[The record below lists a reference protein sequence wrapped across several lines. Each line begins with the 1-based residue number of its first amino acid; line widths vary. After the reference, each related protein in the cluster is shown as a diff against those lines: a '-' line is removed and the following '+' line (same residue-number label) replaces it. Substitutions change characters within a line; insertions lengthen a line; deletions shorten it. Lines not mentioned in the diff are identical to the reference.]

1 MILNDNILQKLKTPI
16 DEQLYCGSYLKLDR
30 QAFRAL
36 RNVYNEA
43 NSAARKLLQ
52 TPDKNE
58 LDELT
63 DNNINC
69 WKRLSDLLVEA
80 FQKQTKDI
88 ELLSWLM
95 VSQLYLDSSLEGFK
109 NTLAL
114 LKFLL
119 EEHFDELNPVIPSE
133 SMKAQDDVG
142 KVKEAIEF
150 KMLAFS
156 QMVGIGENDSILYAP
171 ISQITI
177 LDNLSYFGYQSAEM
191 KGECPKLKEDFRKNV
206 AENTDKYKAIIEVL
220 KECKNLSK
228 DIYTFLGTKCQS
240 VGVPTPNFMML
251 INHLDKILK
260 FVGFITGFSIED
272 KAPITEDVSNTVV
285 EAATTEATTNASQQ
299 AVVTQNVTQVAI
311 QTAGVVNNAQSFE
324 LLSKNS
330 GVTREQVFDELNNIA
345 KYFRSTEPHS
355 PVSYLIEKAI
365 RWGHLSLP
373 ELLNE
378 LISDQADT
386 KNRIFTIAGLQEGG
400 TFSSDYLSNSN
411 ASNNASNDGNQ
422 KKTDDGPTINW

>member
-1 MILNDNILQKLKTPI
+1 MIVNDKVLQKLKEPVN
-16 DEQLYCGSYLKLDR
+16 EQQYCGTYIKLDR

-52 TPDKNE
+52 TPDESE
-58 LDELT
+58 LDELNE
-63 DNNINC
+63 NNINS
-69 WKRLSDLLVEA
+69 WKRLSDQLCET

-95 VSQLYLDSSLEGFK
+95 VSQLYLDDTLIGFK
-109 NTLAL
+109 NTLDL
-114 LKFLL
+114 LNTLL
-119 EEHFDELNPVIPSE
+119 TEHFDELNPVIPEASI
-133 SMKAQDDVG
+133 KAQDEAG
-142 KVKEAIEF
+142 KLRESLDF
-150 KMLAFS
+150 KMAAFS

-171 ISQITI
+171 MSQVR
-177 LDNLSYFGYQSAEM
+177 LLGNVSYFAYQSAEM
-191 KGECPKLKEDFRKNV
+191 KGECPKLREDLKKDVSAN
-206 AENTDKYKAIIEVL
+206 ADKYMTTIETL
-220 KECKNLSK
+220 KQCKTLCN
-228 DIYTFLGTKCQS
+228 DIYVLLGSKCQPS
-240 VGVPTPNFMML
+240 GIQTPNFMFI
-251 INHLDKILK
+251 INHLDRILK
-260 FVGFITGFSIED
+260 SVGFLTGFSIED
-272 KAPITEDVSNTVV
+272 KKEQTAEEPVQDN
-285 EAATTEATTNASQQ
+285 NASSPAEPQTA
-299 AVVTQNVTQVAI
+299 AVQTVAV
-311 QTAGVVNNAQSFE
+311 QTAGVVNNSQSFE

-330 GVTREQVFDELNNIA
+330 EVTREQVFEELANIA

-400 TFSSDYLSNSN
+400 TFNSDYLSSGG
-411 ASNNASNDGNQ
+411 AQSGAPNNASSQSAQQ
-422 KKTDDGPTINW
+422 KKENSGPAINW

>member
-1 MILNDNILQKLKTPI
+1 MIVNDKVLQKLKEPVN
-16 DEQLYCGSYLKLDR
+16 EQQYCGTYIKLDR

-52 TPDKNE
+52 TPDESE
-58 LDELT
+58 LDELNE
-63 DNNINC
+63 NNINS
-69 WKRLSDLLVEA
+69 WKRLSDQLCET

-95 VSQLYLDSSLEGFK
+95 VSQLYLDDTLIGFK
-109 NTLAL
+109 NTLDL
-114 LKFLL
+114 LNTLL
-119 EEHFDELNPVIPSE
+119 TEHFDELNPVIPEASI
-133 SMKAQDDVG
+133 KAQDEAG
-142 KVKEAIEF
+142 KLRESLDF
-150 KMLAFS
+150 KMAAFS

-171 ISQITI
+171 MSQVR
-177 LDNLSYFGYQSAEM
+177 LLGDVSYFAYQSAEM
-191 KGECPKLKEDFRKNV
+191 KGECPKLREDLKKDVSAN
-206 AENTDKYKAIIEVL
+206 ADKYKTTIETL
-220 KECKNLSK
+220 KQCKTLCN
-228 DIYTFLGTKCQS
+228 DIYVLLGSKCQPS
-240 VGVPTPNFMML
+240 GVQTPNFMFI
-251 INHLDKILK
+251 INHLDRILK
-260 FVGFITGFSIED
+260 SVGFLTGFSIED
-272 KAPITEDVSNTVV
+272 KKEQTAEEPVQDN
-285 EAATTEATTNASQQ
+285 NASSPAEPQTATVQ
-299 AVVTQNVTQVAI
+299 TVAV
-311 QTAGVVNNAQSFE
+311 QTAGVVNNSQSFE

-330 GVTREQVFDELNNIA
+330 EVTREQVFEELANIA

-400 TFSSDYLSNSN
+400 TFNSDYLSSGGAQSG
-411 ASNNASNDGNQ
+411 ASNNASSQSAQQ
-422 KKTDDGPTINW
+422 KKENSGPAINW

>member
-1 MILNDNILQKLKTPI
+1 MIVNDKVLQKLKEPVN
-16 DEQLYCGSYLKLDR
+16 EQQYCGTYIKLDR

-52 TPDKNE
+52 TPDESE
-58 LDELT
+58 LDELNE
-63 DNNINC
+63 NNINS
-69 WKRLSDLLVEA
+69 WKRLSDQLCET

-95 VSQLYLDSSLEGFK
+95 VSQLYLDDTLIGFK
-109 NTLAL
+109 NTLDL
-114 LKFLL
+114 LNTLL
-119 EEHFDELNPVIPSE
+119 TEHFDELNPVIPEASI
-133 SMKAQDDVG
+133 KAQDEAG
-142 KVKEAIEF
+142 KLRESLDF
-150 KMLAFS
+150 KMAAFS

-171 ISQITI
+171 MSQVR
-177 LDNLSYFGYQSAEM
+177 LLGNVSYFTYQSAEM
-191 KGECPKLKEDFRKNV
+191 KGECPKLREDLKKDVSAN
-206 AENTDKYKAIIEVL
+206 ADKYKTTIETL
-220 KECKNLSK
+220 KQCKTLCN
-228 DIYTFLGTKCQS
+228 DIYVLLGSKCQPS
-240 VGVPTPNFMML
+240 GVQTPNFMFI
-251 INHLDKILK
+251 INHLDRILK
-260 FVGFITGFSIED
+260 SVGFLTGFSIED
-272 KAPITEDVSNTVV
+272 KKEQTAEKPVQDN
-285 EAATTEATTNASQQ
+285 NASSPAEPQTG
-299 AVVTQNVTQVAI
+299 AVQTVAV
-311 QTAGVVNNAQSFE
+311 QTAGVVNNSQSFE

-330 GVTREQVFDELNNIA
+330 EVTREQVFEELANIA

-400 TFSSDYLSNSN
+400 TFNSEYLSSGG
-411 ASNNASNDGNQ
+411 AQSGGSNNASSQSAQQ
-422 KKTDDGPTINW
+422 KKENSGPAINW

>member
-1 MILNDNILQKLKTPI
+1 MIVNDKVLQKLKEPVN
-16 DEQLYCGSYLKLDR
+16 EQQYCGTYIKLDR

-52 TPDKNE
+52 TPDESE
-58 LDELT
+58 LDELNE
-63 DNNINC
+63 NNINS
-69 WKRLSDLLVEA
+69 WKRLSDQLCET

-95 VSQLYLDSSLEGFK
+95 VSQLYLDDTLIGFK
-109 NTLAL
+109 NTLDL
-114 LKFLL
+114 LNTLL
-119 EEHFDELNPVIPSE
+119 TEHFDELNPVIPEASI
-133 SMKAQDDVG
+133 KAQDEAG
-142 KVKEAIEF
+142 KLRESLDF
-150 KMLAFS
+150 KMAAFS

-171 ISQITI
+171 MSQVR
-177 LDNLSYFGYQSAEM
+177 LLGNVSYFTYQSAEM
-191 KGECPKLKEDFRKNV
+191 KGECPKLREDLKKDVSAN
-206 AENTDKYKAIIEVL
+206 ADKYKTTIETL
-220 KECKNLSK
+220 KQCKTLCN
-228 DIYTFLGTKCQS
+228 DIYVLLGSKCQPS
-240 VGVPTPNFMML
+240 GVQTPNFMFI
-251 INHLDKILK
+251 INHLDRILK
-260 FVGFITGFSIED
+260 SVGFLTGFSIED
-272 KAPITEDVSNTVV
+272 KKEQTAEEPVQDN
-285 EAATTEATTNASQQ
+285 NASSPAEPQTATVQ
-299 AVVTQNVTQVAI
+299 TVAV
-311 QTAGVVNNAQSFE
+311 QTAGVVNNSQSFE

-330 GVTREQVFDELNNIA
+330 EVTREQVFEELANIA

-400 TFSSDYLSNSN
+400 TFNSDYLSSGGAQSG
-411 ASNNASNDGNQ
+411 ASNNASSQSAQQ
-422 KKTDDGPTINW
+422 KKENSGPAINW

>member
-1 MILNDNILQKLKTPI
+1 MIVNDKVLQKLKEPVN
-16 DEQLYCGSYLKLDR
+16 EQQYCGTYIKLDR

-52 TPDKNE
+52 TPDESE
-58 LDELT
+58 LDELNE
-63 DNNINC
+63 NNINS
-69 WKRLSDLLVEA
+69 WKRLSDQLCET

-95 VSQLYLDSSLEGFK
+95 VSQLYLDDTLIGFK
-109 NTLAL
+109 NTLDL
-114 LKFLL
+114 LNTLL
-119 EEHFDELNPVIPSE
+119 TEHFDELNPVIPEASI
-133 SMKAQDDVG
+133 KAQDEAG
-142 KVKEAIEF
+142 KLRESLDF
-150 KMLAFS
+150 KMAAFS

-171 ISQITI
+171 MSQVR
-177 LDNLSYFGYQSAEM
+177 LLGNVSYFTYQSAEM
-191 KGECPKLKEDFRKNV
+191 KGECPKLREDLKKDVSAN
-206 AENTDKYKAIIEVL
+206 ADKYKTTIETL
-220 KECKNLSK
+220 KQCKTLCN
-228 DIYTFLGTKCQS
+228 DIYVLLGSKCQPS
-240 VGVPTPNFMML
+240 GIQTPNFMFI
-251 INHLDKILK
+251 INHLDRILK
-260 FVGFITGFSIED
+260 SVGFLTGFSIED
-272 KAPITEDVSNTVV
+272 KKEQTAEEPVQDN
-285 EAATTEATTNASQQ
+285 NASSPAEPQTATVQ
-299 AVVTQNVTQVAI
+299 TVAV
-311 QTAGVVNNAQSFE
+311 QTAGVVNNSQSFE

-330 GVTREQVFDELNNIA
+330 EVTREQVFEELANIA

-400 TFSSDYLSNSN
+400 TFNSDYLSSGGAQSG
-411 ASNNASNDGNQ
+411 ASNNASSQSAQQ
-422 KKTDDGPTINW
+422 KKENSGPAINW

>member
-1 MILNDNILQKLKTPI
+1 MIVNDKVLQKLKEPVN
-16 DEQLYCGSYLKLDR
+16 EQQYCGTYIKLDR

-52 TPDKNE
+52 TPDESE
-58 LDELT
+58 LDELNE
-63 DNNINC
+63 NNINS
-69 WKRLSDLLVEA
+69 WKRLSDQLCET

-95 VSQLYLDSSLEGFK
+95 VSQLYLDDTLIGFK
-109 NTLAL
+109 NTLDL
-114 LKFLL
+114 LNTLL
-119 EEHFDELNPVIPSE
+119 TEHFDELNPVIPEASI
-133 SMKAQDDVG
+133 KAQDEAG
-142 KVKEAIEF
+142 KLRESLDF
-150 KMLAFS
+150 KMAAFS

-171 ISQITI
+171 MSQVR
-177 LDNLSYFGYQSAEM
+177 LLGDVSYFAYQSAEM
-191 KGECPKLKEDFRKNV
+191 KGECPKLREDLKKDVSAN
-206 AENTDKYKAIIEVL
+206 AEKYKTTIETL
-220 KECKNLSK
+220 KQCKTLCN
-228 DIYTFLGTKCQS
+228 DIYVLLGSKCQPS
-240 VGVPTPNFMML
+240 GIQTPNFMFI
-251 INHLDKILK
+251 INHLDRILK
-260 FVGFITGFSIED
+260 SVGFLTGFSIED
-272 KAPITEDVSNTVV
+272 KKEQTAEEPVQDN
-285 EAATTEATTNASQQ
+285 NASSPAEPQTA
-299 AVVTQNVTQVAI
+299 AVQTVAV
-311 QTAGVVNNAQSFE
+311 QTAGVVNNSQSFE

-330 GVTREQVFDELNNIA
+330 EVTREQVFEELANIA

-400 TFSSDYLSNSN
+400 TFNSDYLSSGG
-411 ASNNASNDGNQ
+411 AQSGGSNNASSQSAQQ
-422 KKTDDGPTINW
+422 KKENSGPAINW

>member
-1 MILNDNILQKLKTPI
+1 MIVNDKVLQKLKEPVN
-16 DEQLYCGSYLKLDR
+16 EQQYCGTYIKLDR

-52 TPDKNE
+52 TPDESE
-58 LDELT
+58 LDELNE
-63 DNNINC
+63 NNINS
-69 WKRLSDLLVEA
+69 WKRLSDQLCET

-95 VSQLYLDSSLEGFK
+95 VSQLYLDDTLIGFK
-109 NTLAL
+109 NTLDL
-114 LKFLL
+114 LNTLL
-119 EEHFDELNPVIPSE
+119 TEHFDELNPVIPEASIKALDEAGKLRE
-133 SMKAQDDVG
+133 SLD
-142 KVKEAIEF
+142 F
-150 KMLAFS
+150 KMAAFS

-171 ISQITI
+171 MSQVR
-177 LDNLSYFGYQSAEM
+177 LLGNVSYFAYQSAEM
-191 KGECPKLKEDFRKNV
+191 KGECPKLREDLKKDVSAN
-206 AENTDKYKAIIEVL
+206 ADKYKTTIETL
-220 KECKNLSK
+220 KQCKTLCN
-228 DIYTFLGTKCQS
+228 DIYVLLGSKCQPS
-240 VGVPTPNFMML
+240 GIQTPNFMFI
-251 INHLDKILK
+251 INHLDRILK
-260 FVGFITGFSIED
+260 SVGFLTGFSIED
-272 KAPITEDVSNTVV
+272 KKEQTAEEPVQDN
-285 EAATTEATTNASQQ
+285 NASSPAEPQTATVQ
-299 AVVTQNVTQVAI
+299 TVAV
-311 QTAGVVNNAQSFE
+311 QTAGVVNNSQSFE

-330 GVTREQVFDELNNIA
+330 EVTREQVFEELANIA

-400 TFSSDYLSNSN
+400 TFNSDYLSSGGAQSG
-411 ASNNASNDGNQ
+411 ASNNASSQSAQQ
-422 KKTDDGPTINW
+422 KKENSGPAINW

>member
-1 MILNDNILQKLKTPI
+1 MIVNDKVLQKLKEPVN
-16 DEQLYCGSYLKLDR
+16 EQQYCGTYIKLDR

-52 TPDKNE
+52 TPDESE
-58 LDELT
+58 LDELNE
-63 DNNINC
+63 NNINS
-69 WKRLSDLLVEA
+69 WKRLSDQLCET

-95 VSQLYLDSSLEGFK
+95 VSQLYLDDTLIGFK
-109 NTLAL
+109 NTLDL
-114 LKFLL
+114 LNTLL
-119 EEHFDELNPVIPSE
+119 TEHFDELNPVIPEASI
-133 SMKAQDDVG
+133 KAQDEAG
-142 KVKEAIEF
+142 KLREFLDF
-150 KMLAFS
+150 KMAAFS

-171 ISQITI
+171 MSQVR
-177 LDNLSYFGYQSAEM
+177 LLGDVSYFAYQSAEM
-191 KGECPKLKEDFRKNV
+191 KGECPKLREDLKKDVSAN
-206 AENTDKYKAIIEVL
+206 ADKYKTTIETL
-220 KECKNLSK
+220 KQCKTLCN
-228 DIYTFLGTKCQS
+228 DIYVLLGSKCQPS
-240 VGVPTPNFMML
+240 GVQTPNFMFI
-251 INHLDKILK
+251 INHLDRILK
-260 FVGFITGFSIED
+260 SVGFLTGFSIED
-272 KAPITEDVSNTVV
+272 KKEQTAEEPVQDN
-285 EAATTEATTNASQQ
+285 NASSPAEPQTA
-299 AVVTQNVTQVAI
+299 AVQTVAV
-311 QTAGVVNNAQSFE
+311 QTAGVVNNSQSFE

-330 GVTREQVFDELNNIA
+330 EVTREQVFEELANIA

-400 TFSSDYLSNSN
+400 TFNSDYLSSGG
-411 ASNNASNDGNQ
+411 AQSGGSNNSSSQSAQQ
-422 KKTDDGPTINW
+422 KKENSGPAINW

>member
-1 MILNDNILQKLKTPI
+1 MIVNDKVLQKLKEPVN
-16 DEQLYCGSYLKLDR
+16 EQQYCGTYIKLDR

-52 TPDKNE
+52 TPDESE
-58 LDELT
+58 LDELNE
-63 DNNINC
+63 NNINS
-69 WKRLSDLLVEA
+69 WKRLSDQLCET

-95 VSQLYLDSSLEGFK
+95 VSQLYLDDTLIGFK
-109 NTLAL
+109 NTLDL
-114 LKFLL
+114 LNTLL
-119 EEHFDELNPVIPSE
+119 TEHFDELNPVIPEASI
-133 SMKAQDDVG
+133 KAQDEAG
-142 KVKEAIEF
+142 KLRESLDF
-150 KMLAFS
+150 KMAAFS

-171 ISQITI
+171 MSQVR
-177 LDNLSYFGYQSAEM
+177 LLGNVSYFTYQSAEM
-191 KGECPKLKEDFRKNV
+191 KGECPKLREDLKKDVSAN
-206 AENTDKYKAIIEVL
+206 ADKYKTTIETL
-220 KECKNLSK
+220 KQCKTLCN
-228 DIYTFLGTKCQS
+228 DIYVLLGSKCQPS
-240 VGVPTPNFMML
+240 GIQTPNFMFI
-251 INHLDKILK
+251 INHLDRILK
-260 FVGFITGFSIED
+260 SVGFLTGFSIED
-272 KAPITEDVSNTVV
+272 KKEQTAEEPVQDN
-285 EAATTEATTNASQQ
+285 NASSPAEPQTA
-299 AVVTQNVTQVAI
+299 AVQTVAV
-311 QTAGVVNNAQSFE
+311 QTAGVVNNSQSFE

-330 GVTREQVFDELNNIA
+330 EVTREQVFEELANIA

-400 TFSSDYLSNSN
+400 TFNSHYLSSGGAQSG
-411 ASNNASNDGNQ
+411 ASNNASSQSAQQ
-422 KKTDDGPTINW
+422 KKENSGPAINW

>member
-1 MILNDNILQKLKTPI
+1 MIVNDKVLQKLKEPVN
-16 DEQLYCGSYLKLDR
+16 EQQYCGTYIKLDR

-52 TPDKNE
+52 TPDESE
-58 LDELT
+58 LDELNE
-63 DNNINC
+63 NNINS
-69 WKRLSDLLVEA
+69 WKRLSDQLCET

-95 VSQLYLDSSLEGFK
+95 VSQLYLDDTLIGFK
-109 NTLAL
+109 NTLDL
-114 LKFLL
+114 LNTLL
-119 EEHFDELNPVIPSE
+119 TEHFDELNPVIPEASIKALDEAGKLRE
-133 SMKAQDDVG
+133 SLD
-142 KVKEAIEF
+142 F
-150 KMLAFS
+150 KMAAFS

-171 ISQITI
+171 MSQVR
-177 LDNLSYFGYQSAEM
+177 LLGNVSYFAYQSAEM
-191 KGECPKLKEDFRKNV
+191 KGECPKLREDLKKDVSAN
-206 AENTDKYKAIIEVL
+206 ADKYKTTIETL
-220 KECKNLSK
+220 KQCKTLCN
-228 DIYTFLGTKCQS
+228 DIYVLLGSKCQPS
-240 VGVPTPNFMML
+240 GIQTPNFMFI
-251 INHLDKILK
+251 INHLDRILK
-260 FVGFITGFSIED
+260 SVGFLTGFSIED
-272 KAPITEDVSNTVV
+272 KKEQTAEEPVQDN
-285 EAATTEATTNASQQ
+285 NASSPAEPQTA
-299 AVVTQNVTQVAI
+299 AVQTVAV
-311 QTAGVVNNAQSFE
+311 QTAGVVNNSQSFE

-330 GVTREQVFDELNNIA
+330 EVTREQVFEELANIA

-400 TFSSDYLSNSN
+400 TFNSDYLSSGGAQSG
-411 ASNNASNDGNQ
+411 ASNNASSQSAQQ
-422 KKTDDGPTINW
+422 KKENSGPAINW

>member
-1 MILNDNILQKLKTPI
+1 MIVNDKVLQKLKEPVN
-16 DEQLYCGSYLKLDR
+16 EQQYCGTYIKLDR

-52 TPDKNE
+52 TPDESE
-58 LDELT
+58 LDELNE
-63 DNNINC
+63 NNINS
-69 WKRLSDLLVEA
+69 WKRLSDQLCET

-95 VSQLYLDSSLEGFK
+95 VSQLYLDDTLIGFK
-109 NTLAL
+109 NTLDL
-114 LKFLL
+114 LNTLL
-119 EEHFDELNPVIPSE
+119 TEHFDELNPVIPEASI
-133 SMKAQDDVG
+133 KAQDEAG
-142 KVKEAIEF
+142 KLRESLDF
-150 KMLAFS
+150 KMAAFS

-171 ISQITI
+171 MSQVR
-177 LDNLSYFGYQSAEM
+177 LLGNVSYFAYQSAEM
-191 KGECPKLKEDFRKNV
+191 KGECPKLREDLKKDVSAN
-206 AENTDKYKAIIEVL
+206 ADKYKTTIETL
-220 KECKNLSK
+220 KQCKTLCN
-228 DIYTFLGTKCQS
+228 DIYVLLGSKCQPS
-240 VGVPTPNFMML
+240 GIQTPNFMFI
-251 INHLDKILK
+251 INHLDRILK
-260 FVGFITGFSIED
+260 SVGFLTGFSIED
-272 KAPITEDVSNTVV
+272 KKEQTAEEPVQDN
-285 EAATTEATTNASQQ
+285 NASSPSEPQTA
-299 AVVTQNVTQVAI
+299 AVQTVAV
-311 QTAGVVNNAQSFE
+311 QTAGVVNNSQSFE

-330 GVTREQVFDELNNIA
+330 EVTREQVFEELANIA

-400 TFSSDYLSNSN
+400 TFNSDYLSSGGAQSG
-411 ASNNASNDGNQ
+411 ASNNASSQSAQQ
-422 KKTDDGPTINW
+422 KKENSGPAINW

>member
-1 MILNDNILQKLKTPI
+1 MIVNDKVLQKLKEPVN
-16 DEQLYCGSYLKLDR
+16 EQQYCGTYIKLDR

-52 TPDKNE
+52 TPDESE
-58 LDELT
+58 LDELNE
-63 DNNINC
+63 NNINS
-69 WKRLSDLLVEA
+69 WKRLSDQLCET

-95 VSQLYLDSSLEGFK
+95 VSQLYLDDTLIGFK
-109 NTLAL
+109 NTLDL
-114 LKFLL
+114 LNTLL
-119 EEHFDELNPVIPSE
+119 TEHFDELNPVIPEASI
-133 SMKAQDDVG
+133 KAQDEAG
-142 KVKEAIEF
+142 KLRESLDF
-150 KMLAFS
+150 KMAAFS

-171 ISQITI
+171 MSQVR
-177 LDNLSYFGYQSAEM
+177 LLGDVSYFAYQSAEM
-191 KGECPKLKEDFRKNV
+191 KGECPKLREDLKKDVSAN
-206 AENTDKYKAIIEVL
+206 ADKYKTTIETL
-220 KECKNLSK
+220 KQCKSLCN
-228 DIYTFLGTKCQS
+228 DIYVLLGSKCQPS
-240 VGVPTPNFMML
+240 GVQTPNFMFI
-251 INHLDKILK
+251 INHLDRILK
-260 FVGFITGFSIED
+260 SVGFLTGFSIED
-272 KAPITEDVSNTVV
+272 KKEQTAEEPVQDN
-285 EAATTEATTNASQQ
+285 NASSSAEPQTA
-299 AVVTQNVTQVAI
+299 AVQTVAV
-311 QTAGVVNNAQSFE
+311 QTAGVVNNSQSFE

-330 GVTREQVFDELNNIA
+330 EVTREQVFEELANIA

-400 TFSSDYLSNSN
+400 TFNSDYLSSGG
-411 ASNNASNDGNQ
+411 AQSGGSNNASSQSAQQ
-422 KKTDDGPTINW
+422 KKENSGPAINW

>member
-1 MILNDNILQKLKTPI
+1 MIVNDKVLQKLKEPVN
-16 DEQLYCGSYLKLDR
+16 EQQYCGTYIKLDR

-52 TPDKNE
+52 TPDESE
-58 LDELT
+58 LDELNE
-63 DNNINC
+63 NNINS
-69 WKRLSDLLVEA
+69 WKRLSDQLCET

-95 VSQLYLDSSLEGFK
+95 VSQLYLDDTLIGFK
-109 NTLAL
+109 NTLDL
-114 LKFLL
+114 LNTLL
-119 EEHFDELNPVIPSE
+119 TEHFDELNPVIPEASI
-133 SMKAQDDVG
+133 KAQDEAG
-142 KVKEAIEF
+142 KLRESLDF
-150 KMLAFS
+150 KMVAFS

-171 ISQITI
+171 MSQVR
-177 LDNLSYFGYQSAEM
+177 LLGNVSYFAYQSAEM
-191 KGECPKLKEDFRKNV
+191 KGECPKLREDLKKDVSAN
-206 AENTDKYKAIIEVL
+206 ADKYKTTIETL
-220 KECKNLSK
+220 KQCKTLCN
-228 DIYTFLGTKCQS
+228 DIYVLLGSKCQPS
-240 VGVPTPNFMML
+240 GIQTPNFMFI
-251 INHLDKILK
+251 INHLDRILK
-260 FVGFITGFSIED
+260 SVGFLTGFSIED
-272 KAPITEDVSNTVV
+272 KKEQTAEEPVQDN
-285 EAATTEATTNASQQ
+285 NASSPAEPQTA
-299 AVVTQNVTQVAI
+299 AVQTVAV
-311 QTAGVVNNAQSFE
+311 QTAGVVNNSQSFE

-330 GVTREQVFDELNNIA
+330 EVTREQVFEELANIA

-400 TFSSDYLSNSN
+400 TFNSDYLSSGGAQSG
-411 ASNNASNDGNQ
+411 ASNNASSQSAQQ
-422 KKTDDGPTINW
+422 KKENSGPAINW

>member
-1 MILNDNILQKLKTPI
+1 MIVNDKVLQKLKEPVN
-16 DEQLYCGSYLKLDR
+16 EQQYCGTYIKLDR

-52 TPDKNE
+52 TPDESE
-58 LDELT
+58 LDELNE
-63 DNNINC
+63 NNINS
-69 WKRLSDLLVEA
+69 WKRLSDQLCET

-95 VSQLYLDSSLEGFK
+95 VSQLYLDDTLIGFK
-109 NTLAL
+109 NTLDL
-114 LKFLL
+114 LNTLL
-119 EEHFDELNPVIPSE
+119 TEHFDELNPVIPEASI
-133 SMKAQDDVG
+133 KAQDEAG
-142 KVKEAIEF
+142 KLRESLDF
-150 KMLAFS
+150 KMAAFS

-171 ISQITI
+171 MSQVR
-177 LDNLSYFGYQSAEM
+177 LLGNVSYFAYQSAEM
-191 KGECPKLKEDFRKNV
+191 KGECPKLREDLKKDVSAN
-206 AENTDKYKAIIEVL
+206 ADKYKTTIETL
-220 KECKNLSK
+220 KQCKSLCN
-228 DIYTFLGTKCQS
+228 DIYVLLGSKCQPS
-240 VGVPTPNFMML
+240 GIQAPNFMFI
-251 INHLDKILK
+251 INHLDRILK
-260 FVGFITGFSIED
+260 SVGFLTGFSIED
-272 KAPITEDVSNTVV
+272 KKVQTEEEPVQDN
-285 EAATTEATTNASQQ
+285 NASSPAEPQTA
-299 AVVTQNVTQVAI
+299 AVQTVAV
-311 QTAGVVNNAQSFE
+311 QTAGVVNNSQSFE

-330 GVTREQVFDELNNIA
+330 EVTREQVFEELANIA

-400 TFSSDYLSNSN
+400 TFNSDYLSSGG
-411 ASNNASNDGNQ
+411 AQSGGSNNASSQSAQQ
-422 KKTDDGPTINW
+422 KNENSGPAINW

>member
-1 MILNDNILQKLKTPI
+1 MIVNDKVLQKLKEPVN
-16 DEQLYCGSYLKLDR
+16 EQQYCGTYIKLDR

-52 TPDKNE
+52 TPDESE
-58 LDELT
+58 LDELNE
-63 DNNINC
+63 NNINS
-69 WKRLSDLLVEA
+69 WKRLSDQLCET

-95 VSQLYLDSSLEGFK
+95 VSQLYLDDTLIGFK
-109 NTLAL
+109 NTLDL
-114 LKFLL
+114 LNTLL
-119 EEHFDELNPVIPSE
+119 TEHFDELNPVIPEASI
-133 SMKAQDDVG
+133 KAQDEAG
-142 KVKEAIEF
+142 KLRESLDF
-150 KMLAFS
+150 KMAAFS

-171 ISQITI
+171 MSQVR
-177 LDNLSYFGYQSAEM
+177 LLGNVSYFTYQSAEM
-191 KGECPKLKEDFRKNV
+191 KGECPKLREDLKKDVSAN
-206 AENTDKYKAIIEVL
+206 ADKYKTTIETL
-220 KECKNLSK
+220 KQCKTLCN
-228 DIYTFLGTKCQS
+228 DIYVLLGSKCQPS
-240 VGVPTPNFMML
+240 GIQTPNFMFI
-251 INHLDKILK
+251 INHLDRILK
-260 FVGFITGFSIED
+260 SVGFLTGFSIED
-272 KAPITEDVSNTVV
+272 KKEQTAEEPVQDN
-285 EAATTEATTNASQQ
+285 NASSPSEPQTA
-299 AVVTQNVTQVAI
+299 AVQTVAV
-311 QTAGVVNNAQSFE
+311 QTAGVVNNSQSFE

-330 GVTREQVFDELNNIA
+330 EVTREQVFEELANIA

-400 TFSSDYLSNSN
+400 TFNSDYLSSGG
-411 ASNNASNDGNQ
+411 AQSGGSNNASSQSAQQ
-422 KKTDDGPTINW
+422 KNENSGPAINW

>member
-1 MILNDNILQKLKTPI
+1 MIVNDKVLQKLKEPVN
-16 DEQLYCGSYLKLDR
+16 EQQYYGTYIKLDR

-52 TPDKNE
+52 TPDESE
-58 LDELT
+58 LDELNE
-63 DNNINC
+63 NNINS
-69 WKRLSDLLVEA
+69 WKRLSDQLCET

-95 VSQLYLDSSLEGFK
+95 VSQLYLDDTLIGFK
-109 NTLAL
+109 NTLDL
-114 LKFLL
+114 LNTLL
-119 EEHFDELNPVIPSE
+119 TEHFDELNPVIPEASI
-133 SMKAQDDVG
+133 KAQDEAG
-142 KVKEAIEF
+142 KIRESLDF
-150 KMLAFS
+150 KMAAFS

-171 ISQITI
+171 MSQVR
-177 LDNLSYFGYQSAEM
+177 LLGNVSYFTYQSAEM
-191 KGECPKLKEDFRKNV
+191 KGECPKLREDLKKDVSAN
-206 AENTDKYKAIIEVL
+206 ADKYKTTIETL
-220 KECKNLSK
+220 KQCKTLCN
-228 DIYTFLGTKCQS
+228 DIYVLLGSKCQPS
-240 VGVPTPNFMML
+240 GVQTPNFMFI
-251 INHLDKILK
+251 INHLDRILK
-260 FVGFITGFSIED
+260 SVGFLTGFSIED
-272 KAPITEDVSNTVV
+272 KKEQTAEEPVQDN
-285 EAATTEATTNASQQ
+285 NASSPAEPQTA
-299 AVVTQNVTQVAI
+299 AVQTVAV
-311 QTAGVVNNAQSFE
+311 QTAGVVNNSQSFE

-330 GVTREQVFDELNNIA
+330 EVTREQVFEELANIA

-400 TFSSDYLSNSN
+400 TFNSDYLSSGG
-411 ASNNASNDGNQ
+411 AQSGGSNNASSQSAQQ
-422 KKTDDGPTINW
+422 KKENSGPAINW

>member
-1 MILNDNILQKLKTPI
+1 MIVNDKVLQKLKEPVN
-16 DEQLYCGSYLKLDR
+16 EQQYCGTYIKLDR

-52 TPDKNE
+52 TPDESE
-58 LDELT
+58 LDELNE
-63 DNNINC
+63 NNINS
-69 WKRLSDLLVEA
+69 WKRLSDQLCET

-95 VSQLYLDSSLEGFK
+95 VSQLYLDDTLIGFK
-109 NTLAL
+109 NTLDL
-114 LKFLL
+114 LNTLL
-119 EEHFDELNPVIPSE
+119 TEHFDELNPVIPEASI
-133 SMKAQDDVG
+133 KAQDEAG
-142 KVKEAIEF
+142 KLRESLDF
-150 KMLAFS
+150 KMAAFS

-171 ISQITI
+171 MSQVR
-177 LDNLSYFGYQSAEM
+177 LLGDVSYFAYQSAEM
-191 KGECPKLKEDFRKNV
+191 KGECPKLREDLKKDVSAN
-206 AENTDKYKAIIEVL
+206 ADKYMTTIETL
-220 KECKNLSK
+220 KQCKTLCN
-228 DIYTFLGTKCQS
+228 DIYVLLGSKCQPS
-240 VGVPTPNFMML
+240 GIQTPNFMFI
-251 INHLDKILK
+251 INHLDRILK
-260 FVGFITGFSIED
+260 SVGFLTGFSIED
-272 KAPITEDVSNTVV
+272 KKEQTAEEPVQDN
-285 EAATTEATTNASQQ
+285 NASSPAEPQTA
-299 AVVTQNVTQVAI
+299 AVQTVAV
-311 QTAGVVNNAQSFE
+311 QTAGVVNNSQSFE

-330 GVTREQVFDELNNIA
+330 EVTREQVFEELANIA

-400 TFSSDYLSNSN
+400 TFNSDYLSSGGAQSG
-411 ASNNASNDGNQ
+411 ASNNASSQSAQQ
-422 KKTDDGPTINW
+422 KKENSGPAINW

>member
-1 MILNDNILQKLKTPI
+1 MIVNDKVLQKLKEPVN
-16 DEQLYCGSYLKLDR
+16 EQQYCGTYIKLDR

-52 TPDKNE
+52 TPDESE
-58 LDELT
+58 LDELNE
-63 DNNINC
+63 NNINS
-69 WKRLSDLLVEA
+69 WKRLSDQLCET

-95 VSQLYLDSSLEGFK
+95 VSQLYLDDTLIGFK
-109 NTLAL
+109 NTLDL
-114 LKFLL
+114 LNTLL
-119 EEHFDELNPVIPSE
+119 TEHFDELNPVIPEASI
-133 SMKAQDDVG
+133 KAQDEAG
-142 KVKEAIEF
+142 KLRESLDF
-150 KMLAFS
+150 KMAAFS

-171 ISQITI
+171 MSQVR
-177 LDNLSYFGYQSAEM
+177 LLGNVSYFAYQSAEM
-191 KGECPKLKEDFRKNV
+191 KGECPKLREDLKKDVSAN
-206 AENTDKYKAIIEVL
+206 ADKYKTTIETL
-220 KECKNLSK
+220 KQCKTLCN
-228 DIYTFLGTKCQS
+228 DIYVLLGSKCQPS
-240 VGVPTPNFMML
+240 GIQTPNFMFI
-251 INHLDKILK
+251 INHLDRILK
-260 FVGFITGFSIED
+260 SVGFLTGFSIED
-272 KAPITEDVSNTVV
+272 KKEQTAEEPVQDN
-285 EAATTEATTNASQQ
+285 NASSPAEPQTATVQ
-299 AVVTQNVTQVAI
+299 TVAV
-311 QTAGVVNNAQSFE
+311 QTAGVVNNSQSFE

-330 GVTREQVFDELNNIA
+330 EVTREQVFEELANIA

-400 TFSSDYLSNSN
+400 TFNSDYLSSGG
-411 ASNNASNDGNQ
+411 AQSGGSNNASSQSAQQ
-422 KKTDDGPTINW
+422 KKENSGPAINW

>member
-1 MILNDNILQKLKTPI
+1 MIVNDKVLQKLKEPVN
-16 DEQLYCGSYLKLDR
+16 EQQYCGTYIKLDR

-52 TPDKNE
+52 TPDESE
-58 LDELT
+58 LDELNE
-63 DNNINC
+63 NNINS
-69 WKRLSDLLVEA
+69 WKRLSDQLCET

-95 VSQLYLDSSLEGFK
+95 VSQLYLDDTLIGFK
-109 NTLAL
+109 NTLDL
-114 LKFLL
+114 LNTLL
-119 EEHFDELNPVIPSE
+119 TEHFDELNPVIPEASI
-133 SMKAQDDVG
+133 KAQDEAG
-142 KVKEAIEF
+142 KLRESLDF
-150 KMLAFS
+150 KMAAFS

-171 ISQITI
+171 MSQVR
-177 LDNLSYFGYQSAEM
+177 LLGDVSYFAYQSAEM
-191 KGECPKLKEDFRKNV
+191 KGECPKLREDLKKDVSAN
-206 AENTDKYKAIIEVL
+206 ADKYKTTIETL
-220 KECKNLSK
+220 KQCKTLCN
-228 DIYTFLGTKCQS
+228 DIYVLLGSKCQPS
-240 VGVPTPNFMML
+240 GIQTPNFMFI
-251 INHLDKILK
+251 INHLDRILK
-260 FVGFITGFSIED
+260 SVGFLTGFSIED
-272 KAPITEDVSNTVV
+272 KKEQ
-285 EAATTEATTNASQQ
+285 AAEEPVQDNNASSPAEPQTA
-299 AVVTQNVTQVAI
+299 AVQTVAV
-311 QTAGVVNNAQSFE
+311 QTAGVVNNSQSFE

-330 GVTREQVFDELNNIA
+330 EVTREQVFEELANIA

-400 TFSSDYLSNSN
+400 TFNSDYLSSGG
-411 ASNNASNDGNQ
+411 AQSGGSNNASSQSAQQ
-422 KKTDDGPTINW
+422 KKENSGPAINW

>member
-1 MILNDNILQKLKTPI
+1 MIVNDKVLQKLKEPVN
-16 DEQLYCGSYLKLDR
+16 EQQYCGTYIKLDR

-52 TPDKNE
+52 TPDESE
-58 LDELT
+58 LDELNE
-63 DNNINC
+63 NNINS
-69 WKRLSDLLVEA
+69 WKRLSDQLCET

-95 VSQLYLDSSLEGFK
+95 VSQLYLDDTLIGFK
-109 NTLAL
+109 NTLDL
-114 LKFLL
+114 LNTLL
-119 EEHFDELNPVIPSE
+119 TEHFDELNPVIPEASI
-133 SMKAQDDVG
+133 KAQDEAG
-142 KVKEAIEF
+142 KLRESLDF
-150 KMLAFS
+150 KMAAFS

-171 ISQITI
+171 MSQVR
-177 LDNLSYFGYQSAEM
+177 LLGNVSYFAYQSAEM
-191 KGECPKLKEDFRKNV
+191 KGECPKLREDLKKDVSAN
-206 AENTDKYKAIIEVL
+206 ADKYMTTIETL
-220 KECKNLSK
+220 KQCKTLCN
-228 DIYTFLGTKCQS
+228 DIYVLLGSKCQPS
-240 VGVPTPNFMML
+240 GIQTPNFMFI
-251 INHLDKILK
+251 INHLDRILK
-260 FVGFITGFSIED
+260 SVGFLTGFSIED
-272 KAPITEDVSNTVV
+272 KKEQTAEEPVQDN
-285 EAATTEATTNASQQ
+285 NASSPAEPQTA
-299 AVVTQNVTQVAI
+299 AVQTVAV
-311 QTAGVVNNAQSFE
+311 QTAGVVNNSQSFE

-330 GVTREQVFDELNNIA
+330 EVTREQVFEELANIA

-400 TFSSDYLSNSN
+400 TFNSDYLSSGGAQSG
-411 ASNNASNDGNQ
+411 ASNNASSQSAQQ
-422 KKTDDGPTINW
+422 KKENSGPAINW

>member
-1 MILNDNILQKLKTPI
+1 MIVNDKVLQKLKEPVN
-16 DEQLYCGSYLKLDR
+16 EQQYCGTYIKLDR

-52 TPDKNE
+52 TPDESE
-58 LDELT
+58 LDELNE
-63 DNNINC
+63 NNINS
-69 WKRLSDLLVEA
+69 WKRLSDQLCET

-95 VSQLYLDSSLEGFK
+95 VSQLYLDDTLIGFK
-109 NTLAL
+109 NTLDL
-114 LKFLL
+114 LNTLL
-119 EEHFDELNPVIPSE
+119 TEHFDELNPVIPEASI
-133 SMKAQDDVG
+133 KAQDEAG
-142 KVKEAIEF
+142 KLRESLDF
-150 KMLAFS
+150 KMAAFS

-171 ISQITI
+171 MSQVR
-177 LDNLSYFGYQSAEM
+177 LLGDVSYFAYQSAEM
-191 KGECPKLKEDFRKNV
+191 KGECPKLREDLKKDVSAN
-206 AENTDKYKAIIEVL
+206 ADKYKTTIETL
-220 KECKNLSK
+220 KQCKTLCN
-228 DIYTFLGTKCQS
+228 DIYVLLGSKCQPS
-240 VGVPTPNFMML
+240 GIQTPNFMFI
-251 INHLDKILK
+251 INHLDRILK
-260 FVGFITGFSIED
+260 SVGFLTGFSIED
-272 KAPITEDVSNTVV
+272 KKEQTAEEPVQDN
-285 EAATTEATTNASQQ
+285 NASSPAEPQTA
-299 AVVTQNVTQVAI
+299 AVQTVAV
-311 QTAGVVNNAQSFE
+311 QTAGVVNNSQSFE

-330 GVTREQVFDELNNIA
+330 EVTREQVFEELANIA

-400 TFSSDYLSNSN
+400 TFNSDYLSSGGAQSG
-411 ASNNASNDGNQ
+411 ASNNASSQSAQQ
-422 KKTDDGPTINW
+422 KKENSGPAINW

>member
-1 MILNDNILQKLKTPI
+1 MIVNDKVLQKLKEPVN
-16 DEQLYCGSYLKLDR
+16 EQQYCGTYIKLDR

-52 TPDKNE
+52 TPDESE
-58 LDELT
+58 LDELNE
-63 DNNINC
+63 NNINS
-69 WKRLSDLLVEA
+69 WKRLSDQLCET

-95 VSQLYLDSSLEGFK
+95 VSQLYLDDTLIGFK
-109 NTLAL
+109 NTLDL
-114 LKFLL
+114 LNTLL
-119 EEHFDELNPVIPSE
+119 TEHFDELNPVIPEASI
-133 SMKAQDDVG
+133 KAQDEAG
-142 KVKEAIEF
+142 KLRESLDF
-150 KMLAFS
+150 KMAAFS

-171 ISQITI
+171 MSQVR
-177 LDNLSYFGYQSAEM
+177 LLGDVSYFAYQSAEM
-191 KGECPKLKEDFRKNV
+191 KGECPKLREDLKKDVSAN
-206 AENTDKYKAIIEVL
+206 ADKYKTTIETL
-220 KECKNLSK
+220 KQCKTLCN
-228 DIYTFLGTKCQS
+228 DIYVLLGSKCQPS
-240 VGVPTPNFMML
+240 GIQTPNFMFI
-251 INHLDKILK
+251 INHLDRILK
-260 FVGFITGFSIED
+260 SVGFLTGFSIED
-272 KAPITEDVSNTVV
+272 KKEQ
-285 EAATTEATTNASQQ
+285 AAEEPVQDNNASSPAEPQTA
-299 AVVTQNVTQVAI
+299 AVQTVAV
-311 QTAGVVNNAQSFE
+311 QTAGVVNNSQSFE

-330 GVTREQVFDELNNIA
+330 EVTREQVFEELANIA

-400 TFSSDYLSNSN
+400 TFNSDYLSSGG
-411 ASNNASNDGNQ
+411 AQSGGSNNAPSQSAQQ
-422 KKTDDGPTINW
+422 KNEISGPAINW

>member
-1 MILNDNILQKLKTPI
+1 MIVNDKVLQKLKEPVN
-16 DEQLYCGSYLKLDR
+16 EQQYCGTYIKLDR

-52 TPDKNE
+52 TPDESE
-58 LDELT
+58 LDELNE
-63 DNNINC
+63 NNINS
-69 WKRLSDLLVEA
+69 WKRLSDQLCET

-95 VSQLYLDSSLEGFK
+95 VSQLYLDDTLIGFK
-109 NTLAL
+109 NTLDL
-114 LKFLL
+114 LNTLL
-119 EEHFDELNPVIPSE
+119 TEHFDELNPVIPEASI
-133 SMKAQDDVG
+133 KAQDEAG
-142 KVKEAIEF
+142 KLRESLDF
-150 KMLAFS
+150 KMAAFS

-171 ISQITI
+171 MSQVR
-177 LDNLSYFGYQSAEM
+177 LLGNVSYFAYQSAEM
-191 KGECPKLKEDFRKNV
+191 KGECPKLREDLKKDVSAN
-206 AENTDKYKAIIEVL
+206 ADKYKTTIETL
-220 KECKNLSK
+220 KQCKTLCN
-228 DIYTFLGTKCQS
+228 DIYVLLGSKCQPS
-240 VGVPTPNFMML
+240 GIQTPNFMFI
-251 INHLDKILK
+251 INHLDRILK
-260 FVGFITGFSIED
+260 SVGFLTGFSIED
-272 KAPITEDVSNTVV
+272 KKEQTAEEPVQDNNALSPAEPQTASVQTV
-285 EAATTEATTNASQQ
+285 
-299 AVVTQNVTQVAI
+299 AV
-311 QTAGVVNNAQSFE
+311 QTAGVVNNSQSFE

-330 GVTREQVFDELNNIA
+330 EVTREQVFEELANIA

-400 TFSSDYLSNSN
+400 TFNSDYLSSGG
-411 ASNNASNDGNQ
+411 AQSGGSNNASSQSAQQ
-422 KKTDDGPTINW
+422 KNENSGPAINW

>member
-1 MILNDNILQKLKTPI
+1 MIVNDKVLQKLKEPVN
-16 DEQLYCGSYLKLDR
+16 EQQYCGTYIKLDR

-52 TPDKNE
+52 TPDESE
-58 LDELT
+58 LDELNE
-63 DNNINC
+63 NNINS
-69 WKRLSDLLVEA
+69 WKRLSDQLCET

-95 VSQLYLDSSLEGFK
+95 VSQLYLDDTLIGFK
-109 NTLAL
+109 NTLDL
-114 LKFLL
+114 LNTLL
-119 EEHFDELNPVIPSE
+119 TEHFDELNPVIPEASI
-133 SMKAQDDVG
+133 KAQDEAG
-142 KVKEAIEF
+142 KLRESLDF
-150 KMLAFS
+150 KMAAFS

-171 ISQITI
+171 MSQVR
-177 LDNLSYFGYQSAEM
+177 LLGDVSYFAYQSAEM
-191 KGECPKLKEDFRKNV
+191 KGECPKLREDLKKDVSAN
-206 AENTDKYKAIIEVL
+206 ADKYKTTIETL
-220 KECKNLSK
+220 KQCKTLCN
-228 DIYTFLGTKCQS
+228 DIYVLLGSKCQPS
-240 VGVPTPNFMML
+240 GIQTPNFMFI
-251 INHLDKILK
+251 INHLDRILK
-260 FVGFITGFSIED
+260 SVGFLTGFSIED
-272 KAPITEDVSNTVV
+272 KKEQ
-285 EAATTEATTNASQQ
+285 AAEEPVQDNNASSPAEPQTATVQ
-299 AVVTQNVTQVAI
+299 TVAV
-311 QTAGVVNNAQSFE
+311 QTAGVVNNSQSFE

-330 GVTREQVFDELNNIA
+330 EVTREQVFEELANIA

-400 TFSSDYLSNSN
+400 TFNSDYLSSGG
-411 ASNNASNDGNQ
+411 AQSGGSNNASSQSAQQ
-422 KKTDDGPTINW
+422 KKENSGPAINW